1 MDEMLRRLM
10 THSDDEFKRQIEYIL
25 NQLKAENTKEEE
37 ASDADEDDDEEEE
50 DADDMEDEDDEPEE
64 DDEETLPVAGDG
76 DFEGESL
83 LVKSYASKDGGEE
96 AYVPEQKAMNIIT
109 SSAITTSSSCQKHLN
124 DQPLLEEKNPGKHE
138 SNVSP
143 ENSPPPASTTRRRQ
157 EIRWFKR

>member
-1 MDEMLRRLM
+1 MESDNHQVRTYVNGTLYSILTRPSLKDQALEMGMDEMLRRLM

-25 NQLKAENTKEEE
+25 NQLKAENTREEE

-83 LVKSYASKDGGEE
+83 LVKDYASKDGGNE
-96 AYVPEQKAMNIIT
+96 AYVPEQK
-109 SSAITTSSSCQKHLN
+109 SSEHQHHQHHQ
-124 DQPLLEEKNPGKHE
+124 QP
-138 SNVSP
+138 
-143 ENSPPPASTTRRRQ
+143 AAATRG
-157 EIRWFKR
+157 I